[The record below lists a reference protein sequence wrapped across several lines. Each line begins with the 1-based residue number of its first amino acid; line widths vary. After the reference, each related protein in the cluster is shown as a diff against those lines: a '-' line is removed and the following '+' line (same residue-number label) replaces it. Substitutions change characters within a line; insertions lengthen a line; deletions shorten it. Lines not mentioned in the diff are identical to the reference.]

1 MTFDEALAELGIA
14 ADAGPDHARRAYLRL
29 LKTRKP
35 EVDPQ
40 GFMRLREAYDLVK
53 GELAMREVFL
63 RIFTEARPLEVD
75 ASEPGGGEPDPPPP
89 PAEPAEEDHDAGGG
103 ELEPPP
109 PTPAEPAVDD
119 VAGDRGAPAEE
130 PPSVEAV
137 QALLDAELYVPAAHE
152 LGRRLDAAALD
163 ARVGAPSIHITL
175 RILLALHAE
184 GELEA
189 ARALH
194 SRVRSWLHRSGQEA
208 RVIRGEAAAVWAVAC
223 ELDTLPADLPKEM
236 REIMARAASDG
247 ELGQAVVPL
256 AFMQMERPTQAREV
270 ARALRTHAPVL
281 AGAFA
286 GALEGGLKPA
296 SEPAPQRT
304 SRWSGWVIA
313 VIIMAVLRLVMVV
326 GKSSPPTPVDTSR
339 FTPRVDVQPY
349 LRLADG
355 GMPGR
360 IPMPPSL
367 QQRAVAR
374 AHRLKAHAD
383 YQLADAGD
391 RADNLE
397 RVSAH
402 ADRIASALER
412 GDCVTASARTAIVR
426 AYYTSD
432 AGTVGDAIGR
442 DEALVLEQAVNTYC
456 ASITD
461 PPGPTRRP

>member
-63 RIFTEARPLEVD
+63 RVFAEARPLEVD
-75 ASEPGGGEPDPPPP
+75 ATEPGREEPDPP
-89 PAEPAEEDHDAGGG
+89 PAEPAVEDHDAGRG
-103 ELEPPP
+103 ELAPEP
-109 PTPAEPAVDD
+109 PTPAEPAVGA
-119 VAGDRGAPAEE
+119 VAAADRGAPAEE

-137 QALLDAELYVPAAHE
+137 QALLDAGLHMPAAHE
-152 LGRRLDAAALD
+152 LGRLLDAAALD
-163 ARVGAPSIHITL
+163 ARIGAPSIHLTL

-184 GELEA
+184 GDLDA
-189 ARALH
+189 ARTLH
-194 SRVRSWLHRSGQEA
+194 QRVRSWLHRSGQEA
-208 RVIRGEAAAVWAVAC
+208 RVLRGEAAAVWAVAC

-256 AFMQMERPTQAREV
+256 AFMQMERPAQAREV

-326 GKSSPPTPVDTSR
+326 GKSSTPTPVDTSR

-349 LRLADG
+349 LRLPDG
-355 GMPGR
+355 GKPGR

-367 QQRAVAR
+367 QQRAISR

-402 ADRIASALER
+402 ADRIAGALER

-432 AGTVGDAIGR
+432 AGTAGDAIGR

-461 PPGPTRRP
+461 PLAPTKRP